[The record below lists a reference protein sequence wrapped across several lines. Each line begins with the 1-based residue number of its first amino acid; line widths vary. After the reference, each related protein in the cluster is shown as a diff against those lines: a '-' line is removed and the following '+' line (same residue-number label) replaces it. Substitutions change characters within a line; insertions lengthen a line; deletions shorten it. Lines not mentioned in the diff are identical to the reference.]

1 MNNLID
7 DPKYAANLQELQ
19 KKLEESMME
28 SGDPILEAFRKR
40 KDSEFVEAYV
50 QELENQ
56 SVARRKKDNT
66 F

>member
-40 KDSEFVEAYV
+40 KDSDFVEAYV

-56 SVARRKKDNT
+56 SVARGKKR
-66 F
+66 

>member
-56 SVARRKKDNT
+56 SVARRKKR
-66 F
+66 

>member
-7 DPKYAANLQELQ
+7 DPKYAGNLQELQ
-19 KKLEESMME
+19 KKLEEWMME
-28 SGDPILEAFRKR
+28 SGVPILEAFRKR

-56 SVARRKKDNT
+56 SVARRKKR
-66 F
+66 